1 MMIYNKVCNK
11 TDKIYNKIYKK
22 DKVNNKRYNK
32 DVIIYIEDII
42 TDIL

>member
-1 MMIYNKVCNK
+1 MIIYNKIYDK
-11 TDKIYNKIYKK
+11 ADKIYNKIYKK